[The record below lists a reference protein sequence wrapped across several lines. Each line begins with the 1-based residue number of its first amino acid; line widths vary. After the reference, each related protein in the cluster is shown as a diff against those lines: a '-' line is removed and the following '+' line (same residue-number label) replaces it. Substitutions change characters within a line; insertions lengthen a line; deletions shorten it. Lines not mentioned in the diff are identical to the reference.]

1 MTVWSELQRCI
12 GLRMK
17 EAVQSGLSLASWRDS
32 LEAGRPLEVVY
43 GTKGGRPRATFVP
56 EALRQRARQAVAAA
70 LQLAADRDGGRLVA
84 SISLQGARNR
94 YRGACAEFGL
104 KGKVASHGLRYAW
117 AQDRYS
123 AYRRE
128 GLDEREAVRRLS
140 QDLGH
145 GSGRGRYVR
154 MVYLRGVER

>member
-12 GLRMK
+12 GLRMQ

-104 KGKVASHGLRYAW
+104 KGEVASHGLRYAW
-117 AQDRYS
+117 AQDRYG

-154 MVYLRGVER
+154 MVYPRGVER